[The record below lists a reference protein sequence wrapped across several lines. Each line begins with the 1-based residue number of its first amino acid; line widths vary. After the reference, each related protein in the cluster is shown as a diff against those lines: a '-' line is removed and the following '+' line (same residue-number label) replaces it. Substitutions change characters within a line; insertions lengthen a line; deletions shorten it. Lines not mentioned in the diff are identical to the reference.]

1 MPSASRVTKTP
12 KAVRIHTHW
21 RRKWQL
27 DERVLSFT
35 FHLLYIGFGERSP
48 RCSIYFTGLQST
60 AEAGRMNGLAA
71 LASAFAEDRLRQS
84 DACEIRNDTKK
95 LT

>member
-21 RRKWQL
+21 RRKWQP

-35 FHLLYIGFGERSP
+35 FHLLYIGFEVRSL
-48 RCSIYFTGLQST
+48 RRLTYFTKLQST
-60 AEAGRMNGLAA
+60 ADGVRMNGLAK
-71 LASAFAEDRLRQS
+71 LASAFSPKTGS
-84 DACEIRNDTKK
+84 DS
-95 LT
+95 